1 MQSPPEL
8 RWTLLLRPLR
18 AFAACLLVSLSA
30 AACSAA
36 DPAPSSSRPA
46 PAQAA
51 KAPRQDVAPMQN
63 PSPDAAVT
71 PPDAPSVMYFIYQ
84 VDG

>member
-8 RWTLLLRPLR
+8 RWTLPLRPLR

-36 DPAPSSSRPA
+36 DSNSASAAAITVSRRGADLPTA
-46 PAQAA
+46 DDVLAA
-51 KAPRQDVAPMQN
+51 WGEPTR
-63 PSPDAAVT
+63 
-71 PPDAPSVMYFIYQ
+71 
-84 VDG
+84 

>member
-1 MQSPPEL
+1 MERRMHHSPKL
-8 RWTLLLRPLR
+8 RWTLPVRPLR

-36 DPAPSSSRPA
+36 DPAPSSSQPGA

-51 KAPRQDVAPMQN
+51 NAPRQDVAPMQ
-63 PSPDAAVT
+63 T
-71 PPDAPSVMYFIYQ
+71 PTP
-84 VDG
+84 